1 MITARTTRTTAGPPG
16 GQPPQG
22 LPGGPPGGPPQAAQ
36 APHGTNGAMKGQ
48 PPTIFNGEQSKTN
61 QFVTEFQLWWMTNRR
76 AEAMNNPFQRAVLC
90 LSFIRGPKVD
100 NWVEEKIDQLQYAVL
115 GNPANGNP
123 PTHHST
129 DEALW
134 NNFGADFRAAY
145 QGTAAEENAYAWF
158 KNLHMIEDRINE
170 CIAHLEVLLTRA
182 EWSKRNKKGQYRKA
196 RDPDAMDVDTTDIEV
211 SAAETS
217 KGRPKMR
224 CFFCDNEGHMKKD
237 CHKFKALQKKGG
249 SPLPQKAKARV
260 ATVEEAK
267 EEKEIPPAYNPDSLM
282 VHINNMKIE
291 DCDSFLDQLLVKDTE
306 GF

>member
-100 NWVEEKIDQLQYAVL
+100 DWVEEKINQLQYAVL
-115 GNPANGNP
+115 GNPANRIP
-123 PTHHST
+123 PSHHST

-182 EWSKRNKKGQYRKA
+182 ERLRQDKDRLQ
-196 RDPDAMDVDTTDIEV
+196 
-211 SAAETS
+211 
-217 KGRPKMR
+217 
-224 CFFCDNEGHMKKD
+224 CFFCNVKGHVKED
-237 CHKFKALQKKGG
+237 CCKLKECQRKGG
-249 SPLPQKAKARV
+249 GPLPQFKARWKRESPLQQE
-260 ATVEEAK
+260 AGTQMTTVEETK
-267 EEKEIPPAYNPDSLM
+267 EEEEVTLAYNPDSLIT
-282 VHINNMKIE
+282 HINNMKIE
-291 DCDSFLDQLLVKDTE
+291 DRDSFLDRLLVNDTE
-306 GF
+306 DF